1 MLTFQP
7 GSSRMCV
14 DITILEDVIGEDTE
28 FFSLR
33 LNGTPAAQVNI
44 VDNGK
49 CESVDH

>member
-14 DITILEDVIGEDTE
+14 DITILEDAIGEDTE
-28 FFSLR
+28 FFSLTLDGEFGAR
-33 LNGTPAAQVNI
+33 VNI

-49 CESVDH
+49 CESVGH

>member
-14 DITILEDVIGEDTE
+14 DITILEDAIGEDTE
-28 FFSLR
+28 FFSLT
-33 LNGTPAAQVNI
+33 LDGVPQAQVNI

-49 CESVDH
+49 CESVGH